1 MKKLHSLIVG
11 TYIGPFILTFFTVL
25 FILIMQF
32 LWLYIDELVGK
43 GIEWYIIIELL
54 FYASAHLVPM
64 ALPVAILLSSIMAFG
79 NMGENYELVA
89 LKSSGMSLMRIMYPL
104 IVVTV
109 ITAASAFYFAN
120 NVWPVANL
128 KFKTLLYDIQHTK
141 PAIDIKPGVFYKGID
156 GYVIRIA
163 DKDEDGQTMHDM
175 LIYDHTKR
183 QGANKVIRAEKGK
196 MFMSEDKMF
205 LNLVLYNGHSYDEV
219 KDKEMQD
226 NSHKPLIRAKFDKE
240 IIRFNLSGFQLERTD
255 EESFTSNYQ
264 MLNIVQLE
272 KEMDT
277 LKMKYID
284 RKAQVKK
291 IQHLKFSLWRDTTIT
306 DSTTASK
313 DSLKQYSILA
323 DLDESTGLRVV
334 DMATNLTRS
343 SKTQLTQFDKEFANR
358 QSYINKYRMEWHR
371 KFTIAFSCIVLFF
384 IGAPLGAIIRK
395 GGMGLPVI
403 IAIIGF
409 LVHYMLNIV
418 GEKLVKEGTVAP
430 FFGMWLSSLVLFP
443 IALILSYKATTDS
456 ALFEGSTY
464 VDVLRK
470 FANFLR
476 KLTKGKNTT

>member
-1 MKKLHSLIVG
+1 
-11 TYIGPFILTFFTVL
+11 
-25 FILIMQF
+25 MQF

-104 IVVTV
+104 IVVAG
-109 ITAASAFYFAN
+109 ITSVSAFYFAN
-120 NVWPVANL
+120 NIWPVANL

-141 PAIDIKPGVFYKGID
+141 PAIDIQPGVFYKGIE
-156 GYVIRIA
+156 GYVIKIES
-163 DKDEDGQTMHDM
+163 KDEDGQTMHDM

-183 QGANKVIRAEKGK
+183 QGASKVIRAEKGR
-196 MFMSEDKMF
+196 MFMSEDKMI

-219 KDKEMQD
+219 KDKDLKD
-226 NSHKPLIRAKFDKE
+226 NSHKPLVRAQFDEE
-240 IIRFNLSGFQLERTD
+240 IIRFNLAGFQLERTD
-255 EESFTSNYQ
+255 EEAFTSNYQ
-264 MLNIVQLE
+264 MLNISQLE
-272 KEMDT
+272 REMDT
-277 LKMKYID
+277 LQIKFLDRIEHVKM
-284 RKAQVKK
+284 
-291 IQHLKFSLWRDTTIT
+291 IQRQKFSLWRDTTIT
-306 DSTTASK
+306 DSTTVAI
-313 DSLKQYSILA
+313 DSLKTYSILT
-323 DLDESTGLRVV
+323 DTDESASVRIV
-334 DMATNLTRS
+334 DMDINLTRS
-343 SKTQLTQFDKEFANR
+343 AKTQLSQFKAEFQNRRHYIDKHR
-358 QSYINKYRMEWHR
+358 TEWHR

-418 GEKLVKEGTVAP
+418 GEKLVKEDTVVP
-430 FFGMWLSSLVLFP
+430 FIGMWLSSIILFP
-443 IALILSYKATTDS
+443 IALILTYKATTDS

-464 VDVLRK
+464 INLLRK
-470 FANFLR
+470 FGNFVR
-476 KLTKGKNTT
+476 KIIREKRAV